1 MTRPAAGANLTDQGK
16 DQILRRAGRRQ
27 FAVDRDAHA
36 FDGRLQKGLARHDMF
51 DLGRADTEREGAK
64 RTVRCRV
71 TVTAHQS
78 RTGQGKALLR
88 ANDVDDAVPR
98 IIDFEQLNA
107 KIRTVAAQRIDLQL
121 RVFGN
126 LFVAVRRDVVVDHR
140 ERQFRTAHLPTR
152 HLQPL
157 ERLRARDF
165 VNDMAVDIQKARA
178 ILLLVDQMRFPNLFK

>member
-1 MTRPAAGANLTDQGK
+1 ML
-16 DQILRRAGRRQ
+16 
-27 FAVDRDAHA
+27 
-36 FDGRLQKGLARHDMF
+36 

-71 TVTAHQS
+71 TVAAHQS
-78 RTGQGKALLR
+78 RTGQRKALLR

-107 KIRTVAAQRIDLQL
+107 KFRTVAAQRIDLQL
-121 RVFGN
+121 RVFG

-157 ERLRARDF
+157 ERLRAGDF

-178 ILLLVDQMRFPNLFK
+178 VLLLVDQMRFPNLFE